1 MPVLEPYWGKPA
13 VRNLRGED
21 GNVGIIRSPL
31 RAILLPDQFGPLY
44 PFSASGKMAGCG
56 FAGGR
61 PPMEITDIR
70 IKKVESD
77 NKLKA
82 YVTITF
88 DNCFVVHNLKIIMGQ
103 FGRFVAMPSRKT
115 RDGEFKDIAHPIN
128 SDFRRKI
135 QARILEEFD
144 KGGGEQHISGQD
156 VDAPLAD
163 GASEDGDP
171 LESGEPEPV

>member
-1 MPVLEPYWGKPA
+1 
-13 VRNLRGED
+13 
-21 GNVGIIRSPL
+21 
-31 RAILLPDQFGPLY
+31 
-44 PFSASGKMAGCG
+44 
-56 FAGGR
+56 
-61 PPMEITDIR
+61 MEITDIR
-70 IKKVESD
+70 IKRVESD

-144 KGGGEQHISGQD
+144 KGAGEMHMSGQD
-156 VDAPLAD
+156 DDEYSQAGDLED
-163 GASEDGDP
+163 GADP
-171 LESGEPEPV
+171 GRQSSPSS

>member
-1 MPVLEPYWGKPA
+1 
-13 VRNLRGED
+13 
-21 GNVGIIRSPL
+21 
-31 RAILLPDQFGPLY
+31 
-44 PFSASGKMAGCG
+44 
-56 FAGGR
+56 
-61 PPMEITDIR
+61 MEITDIR

-128 SDFRRKI
+128 SEFRRKI

-144 KGGGEQHISGQD
+144 KGGGDQHISGQEED
-156 VDAPLAD
+156 GALPD
-163 GASEDGDP
+163 GASEDGEP
-171 LESGEPEPV
+171 LESGKPKTV